1 MLASFSPGSIC
12 SIGRKI
18 AEIKGIYQGR
28 KPRHGD
34 SAMDL
39 REPSSFAPC
48 ALSENAQCVD
58 KH

>member
-1 MLASFSPGSIC
+1 
-12 SIGRKI
+12 
-18 AEIKGIYQGR
+18 
-28 KPRHGD
+28 
-34 SAMDL
+34 MDL